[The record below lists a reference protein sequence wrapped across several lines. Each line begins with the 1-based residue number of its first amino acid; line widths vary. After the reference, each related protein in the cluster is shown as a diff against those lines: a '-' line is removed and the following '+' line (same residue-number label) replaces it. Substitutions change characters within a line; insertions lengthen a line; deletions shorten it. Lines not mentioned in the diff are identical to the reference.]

1 VNSIDL
7 FSHIGLLGA
16 RVGRSPKL
24 GNGRSSYK
32 YGNTINYFALNGIR
46 EF

>member
-1 VNSIDL
+1 MLENGKL
-7 FSHIGLLGA
+7 NYLPLAG
-16 RVGRSPKL
+16 GR
-24 GNGRSSYK
+24 RSYK